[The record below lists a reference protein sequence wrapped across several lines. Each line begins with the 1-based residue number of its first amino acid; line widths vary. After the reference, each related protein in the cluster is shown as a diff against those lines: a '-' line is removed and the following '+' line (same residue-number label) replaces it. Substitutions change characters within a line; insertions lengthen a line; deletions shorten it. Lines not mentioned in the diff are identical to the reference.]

1 MIQTA
6 NSVAGGESH
15 SGTENRQGFAPLV
28 SSNLTA
34 SAIHSLYFTDL
45 FFSVSNQTLPFDLSG
60 YKVDD
65 HDREETMES
74 CIEVYPVK
82 MNGVPLWKFR
92 VSRDAGVIYGFS
104 KHATRDEAVAAAR
117 SSPAN
122 AKLPVREII
131 PPRP

>member
-1 MIQTA
+1 ML
-6 NSVAGGESH
+6 
-15 SGTENRQGFAPLV
+15 FAVSEQRLPLAL
-28 SSNLTA
+28 SS
-34 SAIHSLYFTDL
+34 D
-45 FFSVSNQTLPFDLSG
+45 
-60 YKVDD
+60 KVDDHDRDD

-82 MNGVPLWKFR
+82 MNGAPVWKFR

-117 SSPAN
+117 SNPAN
-122 AKLPVREII
+122 AKLPVREIV

>member
-1 MIQTA
+1 ML
-6 NSVAGGESH
+6 
-15 SGTENRQGFAPLV
+15 FAVSAQRLSLV
-28 SSNLTA
+28 
-34 SAIHSLYFTDL
+34 
-45 FFSVSNQTLPFDLSG
+45 LSG
-60 YKVDD
+60 VKVDD

-82 MNGVPLWKFR
+82 MNGAPLWKFR

-117 SSPAN
+117 SNPAN
-122 AKLPVREII
+122 AKLPVREIL